1 MPTIQISLQNHVY
14 FEAET
19 IRLAQPAPLGVSG
32 FYARAIQ
39 EYVER
44 LKHPVVHPR
53 PPKPDL
59 KGCNKIEKEL
69 ILETWNTKCAAWDA
83 KHGAQKP

>member
-1 MPTIQISLQNHVY
+1 MPVISISIPNAMY
-14 FEAET
+14 FDAET
-19 IRLAQPAPLGVSG
+19 TRHALNPVPGVSS
-32 FYARAIQ
+32 FYNRAIQ

-44 LKHPVVHPR
+44 LKHPVVPPR